1 MFSGTSSVPIISGA
15 TLIIVNIQLLVSD
28 KDLDHVWFSRF
39 YMCAAIAHQ
48 WFGHYI
54 AKQSV
59 YVSCCSVS
67 RSPYSLAFIFLPLFR
82 DDLWII
88 IGFSRWIAYQF
99 MKRVYGNN
107 EVKFRLKKV

>member
-59 YVSCCSVS
+59 YVSCCSVVVS
-67 RSPYSLAFIFLPLFR
+67 KVLVRLTLLYFIYLRLEMIYGLLLAFQDGLP
-82 DDLWII
+82 I
-88 IGFSRWIAYQF
+88 SS
-99 MKRVYGNN
+99 
-107 EVKFRLKKV
+107 